1 MSQHDEYIKDNYL
14 LLPLKEIAA
23 TIGKDKPYV
32 QRRLRKMGLQVPKDI
47 ANARKAEALK
57 EKYKYSWAPVDEVIK
72 EQYLQI
78 PVKQLCKQLG
88 KSSTWLRHRM
98 DLLGLKLPKE
108 VAEARKAATQV
119 KKGNIPFNKGK
130 KAESYMSKEQL
141 EIFRKNQFAVGNEPH
156 NTKEDGAITIRNTGK
171 TWNNKP
177 YKFTRIAKGQWEM
190 LHVKM
195 WREAKGEIPKGHVIY
210 FKNGDTM
217 DVRLENLECIP
228 RAELLDRNGG
238 RNYPKELKQ
247 AIRALNK
254 LKKTIYGAEQNRT
267 SA

>member
-72 EQYLQI
+72 EQYLQM

-88 KSSTWLRHRM
+88 KSSTWLKHRM
-98 DLLGLKLPKE
+98 ALLGLKVPKE
-108 VAEARKAATQV
+108 IAEARKAATQV

-156 NTKEDGAITIRNTGK
+156 NTKEDGAITIRNTGRSCK
-171 TWNNKP
+171 NKP
-177 YKFTRIAKGQWEM
+177 YKFIRIAKGQWEM

-210 FKNGDTM
+210 FKNGDAM
-217 DVRLENLECIP
+217 DVRLDNLECIS
-228 RAELLDRNGG
+228 RGELAQRNRG
-238 RNYPKELKQ
+238 RDYPKELKE
-247 AIRALNK
+247 AITVLNK
-254 LKKTIYGAEQNRT
+254 LKKAIHEKHNSRPT
-267 SA
+267 